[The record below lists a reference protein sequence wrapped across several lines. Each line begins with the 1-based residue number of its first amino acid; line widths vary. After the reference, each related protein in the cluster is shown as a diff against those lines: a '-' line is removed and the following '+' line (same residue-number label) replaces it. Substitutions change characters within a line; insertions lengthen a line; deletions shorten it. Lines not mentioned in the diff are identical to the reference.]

1 MFLGNV
7 LDLERYFR
15 TELHNNRF
23 LVCYFGDS
31 LKSDIISCDKTC
43 GWKTVYLAEELLV
56 DGDTSQLEDGDSD
69 LLNTKGFDMNSIF
82 TCITVLYYEPSKLEP
97 VCKRSKKSLSYQVI
111 DFWGHDMLSNSLQ
124 WKLATKHA
132 SLITP
137 MIDSISKLPLNHAFK
152 ETIYNPPK
160 N

>member
-1 MFLGNV
+1 MSTLGNV

-43 GWKTVYLAEELLV
+43 GWKTVYLAEELLI
-56 DGDTSQLEDGDSD
+56 DGDSTQLEDGDSD
-69 LLNTKGFDMNSIF
+69 LLNTKGLDLNIS
-82 TCITVLYYEPSKLEP
+82 
-97 VCKRSKKSLSYQVI
+97 RNNQ
-111 DFWGHDMLSNSLQ
+111 
-124 WKLATKHA
+124 TKA
-132 SLITP
+132 SWNFFHI
-137 MIDSISKLPLNHAFK
+137 KFK
-152 ETIYNPPK
+152 NFGDRICFQIHYNG